1 MRQHRSQVEVLVAG
15 KAVDAKAIRHAPQ
28 EFQDELRLA
37 RNRYGNALCRC
48 QDRPL
53 PLVIRERGQKLFLAA
68 WPEQGAQHALGCPFF
83 SEPKLEETAQIAGAV
98 QHEGDVTKVYL
109 HHPIRQINRAIAALQ
124 PKEKG
129 VDVSKPGKFSRLH
142 LWGLL
147 HYLWDEAGLNR
158 WHPGWHRDWGFVRYS
173 LRRVAQSTIVDGA
186 PLIHS
191 LYVPPVWV
199 RAKKQEVREQW
210 NKFVAPLLRNHRRAK
225 EVTSGFVIGSIR
237 LLTPLGD
244 GSYEL
249 ALHHHGVPFMVDE
262 WMGKSLSQFSRRGW
276 SALKQLDSP
285 VDGDTRPYVIAAL
298 RVESTSTGRMHV
310 VEAVLMRVTPRY
322 IPVNSSFEDKVARLL
337 VEQDRQFVR
346 PLHYDNHHAQL
357 PDFILRDAGLV
368 RRPVAMYV
376 YGPALGHIKL
386 HQQIDADKASAE
398 QQGMDF
404 WSWSAALQPQPP
416 PLPPAF
422 LPTNSTPNSSKE

>member
-1 MRQHRSQVEVLVAG
+1 MAG
-15 KAVDAKAIRHAPQ
+15 KAVDATAIRHAPQ

-37 RNRYGNALCRC
+37 RKKFGNALCCC

-53 PLVIRERGQKLFLAA
+53 PLVIRERGRKLFLAA

-83 SEPKLEETAQIAGAV
+83 SEPKLEDAAQSAGAV
-98 QHEGDVTKVYL
+98 QHEGDVTKVHL
-109 HHPIRQINRAIAALQ
+109 HHPIRQPNRAFSSAQ
-124 PKEKG
+124 PK
-129 VDVSKPGKFSRLH
+129 DPGNGSAKAPKFSRLH

-173 LRRVAQSTIVDGA
+173 IRRVAQSTIVDGV
-186 PLIHS
+186 PLLQS

-199 RAKKQEVREQW
+199 PAKKQEVVEQW
-210 NKFVAPLLRNHRRAK
+210 NKFVAPLMQNHRRAK
-225 EVTSGFVIGSIR
+225 EVASGFVIGSVR
-237 LLTPLGD
+237 LMVPHAG
-244 GSYEL
+244 GYKL

-262 WMGKSLSQFSRRGW
+262 WMGKALSQFSRRGW
-276 SALKQLDSP
+276 SALKQLDTP
-285 VDGDTRPYVIAAL
+285 VDGDHRPYVIAAL
-298 RVESTSTGRMHV
+298 RVESTSTGLMHV

-357 PDFILRDAGLV
+357 PDFILKDAEP
-368 RRPVAMYV
+368 RRKPVAMHV
-376 YGPALGHIKL
+376 YGPALGYIKL
-386 HQQIDADKASAE
+386 HQQIDADKARAE
-398 QQGMDF
+398 QAGMDF

-416 PLPPAF
+416 PFPPAF
-422 LPTNSTPNSSKE
+422 STPSQTQTPNSSKE

>member
-1 MRQHRSQVEVLVAG
+1 MAG
-15 KAVDAKAIRHAPQ
+15 KAVDATAIRHAPQ

-37 RNRYGNALCRC
+37 RKKFGNALCCC

-53 PLVIRERGQKLFLAA
+53 PLVIRERSEKLFLAA
-68 WPEQGAQHALGCPFF
+68 WPEQGALHALGCPFF
-83 SEPKLEETAQIAGAV
+83 SEPKLEETAQVAGAV
-98 QHEGDVTKVYL
+98 QHEGDVTKVHL
-109 HHPIRQINRAIAALQ
+109 HHPIRQPNRAIAAAQ
-124 PKEKG
+124 PKERG
-129 VDVSKPGKFSRLH
+129 VAVSKPAKFSRLH

-158 WHPGWHRDWGFVRYS
+158 WYPGWHRDWGFVRHS
-173 LRRVAQSTIVDGA
+173 IRRVAQSTIVDGA

-199 RAKKQEVREQW
+199 PAKKQEVLEQW
-210 NKFVAPLLRNHRRAK
+210 NKFVAPLLRHHRRAN
-225 EVTSGFVIGSIR
+225 EVASGFVIGSIR

-244 GSYEL
+244 GSYKL

-262 WMGKSLSQFSRRGW
+262 WMSKSLSQFSRRGW

-285 VDGDTRPYVIAAL
+285 VDGDPRPYVIAAL
-298 RVESTSTGRMHV
+298 RVEATSTGKMHV

-322 IPVNSSFEDKVARLL
+322 IPVNSSFEDKVARVL

-346 PLHYDNHHAQL
+346 PLHYDNHHAHL
-357 PDFILRDAGLV
+357 PDFILRDAGRV
-368 RRPVAMYV
+368 RRLVAMHV
-376 YGPALGHIKL
+376 YGPALGYIKL
-386 HQQIDADKASAE
+386 HQQIDTDKARAE

-422 LPTNSTPNSSKE
+422 PPTNSTPNSSKE